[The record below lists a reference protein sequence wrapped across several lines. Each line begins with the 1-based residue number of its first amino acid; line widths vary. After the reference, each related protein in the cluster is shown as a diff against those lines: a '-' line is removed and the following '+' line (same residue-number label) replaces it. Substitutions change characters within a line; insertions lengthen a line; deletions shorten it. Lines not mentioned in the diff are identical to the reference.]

1 MSIVDRRAENA
12 RRTPPCVVA
21 RCSGDGRLREVRAGL
36 EEEGV
41 PLRVEIVAGG
51 DAVDLAYEAA
61 LASSLGVGIGIDA
74 EGWVCVQHAKRPR
87 GSPVLTAVAAQ
98 ARLCGHNAA
107 RLVIGLPLKT
117 PSEEEERENPWPDN

>member
-21 RCSGDGRLREVRAGL
+21 RCAGDDRLREVRAGL

-41 PLRVEIVAGG
+41 PLRVEAVASG
-51 DAVDLAYEAA
+51 DAVELAYEAA

-74 EGWVCVQHAKRPR
+74 AGGICVHHAKRPR
-87 GSPVLTAVAAQ
+87 ESPVLTAVAAQ
-98 ARLCGHNAA
+98 ARLCGHDAA
-107 RLVIGLPLKT
+107 RLVVGLPLKT
-117 PSEEEERENPWPDN
+117 PSEERENPWPDN